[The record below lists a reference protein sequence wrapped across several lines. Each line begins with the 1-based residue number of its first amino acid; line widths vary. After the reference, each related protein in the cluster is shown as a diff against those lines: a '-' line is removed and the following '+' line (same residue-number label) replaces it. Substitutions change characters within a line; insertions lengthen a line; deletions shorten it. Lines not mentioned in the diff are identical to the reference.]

1 MKAVSHPAEDT
12 DAIGYLT
19 PDDGTTREVAV
30 RRARAEAG
38 EPGARGAGR
47 ELPCVTIALR

>member
-19 PDDGTTREVAV
+19 PTTGTTREVAV
-30 RRARAEAG
+30 RRARADAASLA
-38 EPGARGAGR
+38 ARGARR